1 QVKHGASISFDNGK
15 SNNNK
20 QGGCHLTQG
29 MLFAYDAE
37 FNKNG
42 REGIRGNGG
51 IAQLYN
57 CTINGNKG
65 DNINARVGA
74 SIKAINCT
82 INDGSIS
89 GFIFSDSYMIV
100 NALTINNIGEYG
112 IHSIEGGKDN
122 TSNCTINLSTNTG
135 VYISGGEI

>member
-1 QVKHGASISFDNGK
+1 TRSKRDWSSDVCSSDL

-82 INDGSIS
+82 INDGGIS
-89 GFIFSDSYMIV
+89 GCRFSDSEMIV
-100 NALTINNIGEYG
+100 NDLTINNY
-112 IHSIEGGKDN
+112 
-122 TSNCTINLSTNTG
+122 L
-135 VYISGGEI
+135 